1 LKEVILILSV
11 LERVIDLIGN
21 LQSNLDN
28 ATPAEVQKYV
38 KLREDVRQ
46 LSMEMFRDYLD
57 SLEPKDP
64 AD

>member
-1 LKEVILILSV
+1 MKEVILILSV